1 MRLCVPLFSSVR
13 LDSERQS
20 TRHPRCRSVAVML
33 AFMLLGLAPGRIGVV
48 VAADTPA
55 GPNIIL
61 VMTDDQGY
69 GDLACHG
76 NPELNTPNLD
86 RFHSQSVRFRQ
97 FMVSPTC
104 APTRCALMTGRHEF
118 RSGVTHTIQERER
131 MALSAKTLPESLR
144 RAGYTTG
151 IFGKWHLGDEDAYQP
166 EKRGFDEVFIHGA
179 GGIGQTYPGS
189 CGDAPNNRYF
199 NPAILH
205 NGRFVKTKGYCTDL
219 FFNQAISWI
228 KNQNGKQRF
237 FCYISTNTPHTPLI
251 CPSEYEKKYTGKVPP
266 NTAKFFGMIENIDDN
281 FGRLLKTVADLGIEK
296 ETLIIFMTDN
306 GGTGGCD
313 LFNAGMRGR
322 KGTPYLGGI
331 RVPCF
336 FRWPGTFT
344 PGDVD
349 ALAGH
354 IDLLPTL
361 TELAAAPRPAGV
373 TLDGRSL
380 VPLLKNPKADWPDR
394 ILFTHLG
401 RWPTGKAAEAKY
413 RQCSLRNSRFQMV
426 SSKPSGEKSWELYDL
441 VADPG
446 QTTNVLDKFP
456 EVVREFE
463 AAYDAWWQSI
473 QPGLVNENA
482 VGPAVNP
489 FKERY
494 WRQFPEERPK
504 KSKETTPPEKS

>member
-1 MRLCVPLFSSVR
+1 MSLGVLVFADVLMHIDRNFSWPR
-13 LDSERQS
+13 H
-20 TRHPRCRSVAVML
+20 TRSLPI
-33 AFMLLGLAPGRIGVV
+33 LLGLLLTVTWAHSGDVM
-48 VAADTPA
+48 AADAPT

-61 VMTDDQGY
+61 VITDDQGY

-76 NPELNTPNLD
+76 NPVLSTPNLD
-86 RFHSQSVRFRQ
+86 RFHAQAVRFRQ

-151 IFGKWHLGDEDAYQP
+151 IFGKWHLGDEDRYQP

-189 CGDAPNNRYF
+189 CGDAPNNSYF

-219 FFNQAISWI
+219 FFEQAMNWISRQA
-228 KNQNGKQRF
+228 KKKPF
-237 FCYISTNTPHTPLI
+237 FCYLSTNTPHAPLI
-251 CPSEYEKKYTGKVPP
+251 CPPEYENKYTGKVPA
-266 NTAKFFGMIENIDDN
+266 NTAKFYGMIENIDDN
-281 FGRLLKTVADLGIEK
+281 FGRLLKKVAELGIEK
-296 ETLIIFMTDN
+296 DTLIVFMTDN
-306 GGTGGCD
+306 GGTAGCEV
-313 LFNAGMRGR
+313 FNAGMRGR

-336 FRWPGTFT
+336 FRWPGTLK

-354 IDLLPTL
+354 IDLFPTL
-361 TELAAAPRPAGV
+361 AEIAAAPLPAGV
-373 TLDGRSL
+373 QLDGRSL
-380 VPLLKNPKADWPDR
+380 VPLLKNPQSDWPER

-401 RWPTGKAAEAKY
+401 RWPTGKAGESKY
-413 RQCSLRNSRFQMV
+413 RHCSLRNRRFQMV
-426 SSKPSGEKSWELYDL
+426 SNQPSGEKSWELYDL
-441 VADPG
+441 LADPG
-446 QTTNVLDKFP
+446 QTRNVIDKFP

-463 AAYDAWWQSI
+463 AAYDAWWESV

-504 KSKETTPPEKS
+504 EMK